1 MVFNVHS
8 YKYGKQIL
16 FYLTNGFLYIHVP
29 RYNSKLREARVT
41 NTLKGLAV
49 GVNFGVIYF
58 LIFVCYAIAFW

>member
-1 MVFNVHS
+1 MHLPIQIWLTYIYTVNIMDGLLVH
-8 YKYGKQIL
+8 
-16 FYLTNGFLYIHVP
+16 
-29 RYNSKLREARVT
+29 RYNSKLREAQVT